1 VGTETAECLRDL
13 RATKVQVG
21 RKHEG
26 RSYRPRD
33 AANSSKNGAKMTASP
48 QFRPLLG
55 ALAAILAGCAGRP
68 PAPDSASRGAIEAT
82 VDRYVAASNEG
93 DAEALAELYADD
105 ALLLPPDH
113 EPIHGREAI
122 VEFWRQGTDEGLE
135 VRTLRLE
142 VNGDVAYLVGR
153 YRLPPTEEEAADS
166 GQYVLCL
173 KRQPDGA
180 WKLTAD
186 IWNGSGESDERGAD
200 DEAPATAIS

>member
-1 VGTETAECLRDL
+1 
-13 RATKVQVG
+13 
-21 RKHEG
+21 
-26 RSYRPRD
+26 
-33 AANSSKNGAKMTASP
+33 M
-48 QFRPLLG
+48 
-55 ALAAILAGCAGRP
+55 
-68 PAPDSASRGAIEAT
+68 IEAT
-82 VDRYVAASNEG
+82 VDRYVAASNKG
-93 DAEALAELYADD
+93 DADALAELYADD

-135 VRTLRLE
+135 VSTLRLE

-173 KRQPDGA
+173 KRQADGA

-186 IWNGSGESDERGAD
+186 IWNGSGESDERGPD
-200 DEAPATAIS
+200 GESPGTTVS

>member
-1 VGTETAECLRDL
+1 M
-13 RATKVQVG
+13 
-21 RKHEG
+21 EG
-26 RSYRPRD
+26 NMGAGPADPRD
-33 AANSSKNGAKMTASP
+33 AAKSSKNGAKMTAHSG
-48 QFRPLLG
+48 FRPFLG
-55 ALAAILAGCAGRP
+55 LLAAGLAGCAGRP
-68 PAPDSASRGAIEAT
+68 PVPDAASRGAIEAT

-135 VRTLRLE
+135 VSTLRLE
-142 VNGDVAYLVGR
+142 VDGDVAYLVGR

-180 WKLTAD
+180 WRLTAD
-186 IWNGSGESDERGAD
+186 IWNGSGESDERGPD
-200 DEAPATAIS
+200 GESPGTTIS

>member
-1 VGTETAECLRDL
+1 MPT
-13 RATKVQVG
+13 
-21 RKHEG
+21 H
-26 RSYRPRD
+26 SD
-33 AANSSKNGAKMTASP
+33 AANSSKNDAKMTASLR
-48 QFRPLLG
+48 FRSLLG
-55 ALAAILAGCAGRP
+55 ALAASLAACHAGP
-68 PAPDSASRGAIEAT
+68 SAPEAASRGAIEAT

-135 VRTLRLE
+135 VRPLRLE
-142 VNGDVAYLVGR
+142 VNGDVAYMVGR

-173 KRQPDGA
+173 KRQADGA

-200 DEAPATAIS
+200 EESPGTAIS

>member
-1 VGTETAECLRDL
+1 MSGLQDAE
-13 RATKVQVG
+13 
-21 RKHEG
+21 
-26 RSYRPRD
+26 
-33 AANSSKNGAKMTASP
+33 NSSKNGAKMTASP
-48 QFRPLLG
+48 LFRPLLG
-55 ALAAILAGCAGRP
+55 VLAALFAGCRGES
-68 PAPDSASRGAIEAT
+68 PALQAASRGAIEAT

-93 DAEALAELYADD
+93 DAEALAALYADD

-122 VEFWRQGTDEGLE
+122 VEFWREGTDEGLE
-135 VRTLRLE
+135 VSPLRLE
-142 VNGDVAYLVGR
+142 VNGDVAYMVGR

-186 IWNGSGESDERGAD
+186 IWNGSGGTDERGAD
-200 DEAPATAIS
+200 GESPKAAIS